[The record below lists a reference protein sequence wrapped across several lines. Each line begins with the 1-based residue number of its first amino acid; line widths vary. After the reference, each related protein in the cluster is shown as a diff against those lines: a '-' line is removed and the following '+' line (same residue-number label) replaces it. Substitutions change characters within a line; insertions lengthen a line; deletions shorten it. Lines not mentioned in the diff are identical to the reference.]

1 MRSKSKELMLKIRDF
16 AEQFTLEYSRTPST
30 AEIGE
35 ALGISKATAFNY
47 LKEMHQQG
55 MITYEDGVLHTRVTN
70 KLNAETVNIPIVGVI
85 PCGSPEE
92 QIENTEEY
100 ITLPK
105 SLLGSGDITISG
117 GASSV
122 TVLTGTSITLTDNSV
137 NTLTLGGNTTFTLP
151 TVSDVTI
158 FHQILVQLNILIPY
172 TIDLGTTTYFG
183 GTAPDLSVAG
193 NYNLIYEYDNA
204 LSTWVVGVIDKD

>member
-1 MRSKSKELMLKIRDF
+1 MRSKSKELMHKIRDF

-105 SLLGSGDITISG
+105 SLLGSGDFFILRASG
-117 GASSV
+117 DSMVDAGINSGDLVIVRKQLEANPGDIVAALVDGGSTLKRLSYDKTTRKYLLLPENRKKNYSPIEGKDGSIQGV
-122 TVLTGTSITLTDNSV
+122 AIKVLK
-137 NTLTLGGNTTFTLP
+137 
-151 TVSDVTI
+151 
-158 FHQILVQLNILIPY
+158 
-172 TIDLGTTTYFG
+172 DL
-183 GTAPDLSVAG
+183 
-193 NYNLIYEYDNA
+193 
-204 LSTWVVGVIDKD
+204 